1 MKVRAR
7 LSLPGVRAPGPGA
20 SGTDPRMILR
30 IAVARGVMVM
40 ATYNRRR
47 VRLAPHALYTRHGE
61 PFLDA
66 VTVEQDGWP
75 PNSRRLGAFKLDGL
89 TGITATTTRFRA
101 EAEFDPDND
110 KYSGSLI
117 AMIGFA

>member
-1 MKVRAR
+1 MEVRTR
-7 LSLPGVRAPGPGA
+7 LSLPRSYAPGPASSGA
-20 SGTDPRMILR
+20 DPQTILR
-30 IAVARGVMVM
+30 IAIAQGVMVM

-47 VRLAPHALYTRHGE
+47 VRLAPHALYARHGE

-89 TGITATTTRFRA
+89 SGITATTTHFRP
-101 EAEFDPDND
+101 EAGFDARGERYRDT
-110 KYSGSLI
+110 LI
-117 AMIGFA
+117 AAIRLG